1 MKTEFEFT
9 IVLGSKASADM
20 PELEDTLFEAGC
32 SDALVCAYGN
42 TVYLEFCREATSAR
56 AAINSAIKDIL
67 RAGFN
72 ILSIEEGGCAS
83 ISEMSARAGLTRA
96 ALNNYLK
103 GQRGSKDFPRP
114 VYGLSTKSPQFKW
127 PEVANWLYK
136 HKKIDKNIVDVALA
150 AQKIDVSK
158 VSAA

>member
-9 IVLGSKASADM
+9 LVLGAKASPDM
-20 PELEDTLFEAGC
+20 PDLEDKLFEAGC
-32 SDALVCAYGN
+32 DDALVCAYGS
-42 TVYLEFCREATSAR
+42 TVYLEFCREATSAK
-56 AAINSAIKDIL
+56 AAINSAIRDV
-67 RAGFN
+67 RSAGFN

-83 ISEMSARAGLTRA
+83 ISEMSLRAGLTRS

-136 HKKIDKNIVDVALA
+136 HQKVEKSVADVAKA
-150 AQKIDVSK
+150 AQQIDLSK
-158 VSAA
+158 VSRA